1 MLYKNVTHVYSA
13 MSDEKKNK
21 KERMRRRRRKA
32 ECATD
37 IHIVE

>member
-1 MLYKNVTHVYSA
+1 
-13 MSDEKKNK
+13 MSDEKKEREGVEE
-21 KERMRRRRRKA
+21 KEEEKSGP